1 MSDLVRLAIVVAA
14 GSWVLVRAVYGS
26 LPPVPLFVGISL
38 LLLAAVEVGLAVVL
52 RGRIAQRPGARPL
65 DPIMAARSVALAKAS
80 SLAGAAVVGF
90 WSGAVVYLVPR
101 RNELT
106 AAGQDLRG
114 AVVGLSC
121 AALLVAAALVLERTC
136 RTPKDR
142 NPPRLE

>member
-90 WSGAVVYLVPR
+90 WFGAVVYLVPR

-106 AAGQDLRG
+106 AAAQDLPG
-114 AVVGLSC
+114 AVVGLIC

-142 NPPRLE
+142 NPPRPE